1 MAAVAAERV
10 LRVHHWNDTL
20 FSFETTRDDGF
31 RFRNGEFVMVGLE
44 VSDKPLLRA
53 YSIASANH
61 EERLEFF
68 SIKVQDGAL
77 TSRLQHLNPGDE
89 VLVSR
94 KPTGSLVIDDL
105 RPGKRLFL
113 LGTGTGLAPFLSIIK
128 DPETYQRFEQVY
140 LCHGVRYVHEL
151 AYRELITRRLPQD
164 ELMGDMI
171 REQLVYYPAV
181 TRQSFENEGRLT
193 DLIES
198 GKLCS
203 DLGISELDPDQDRAM
218 VCGSPAVLLSVR
230 SLLDRRGFE
239 ISPRIGEP
247 GDYVIERAFV
257 ER

>member
-1 MAAVAAERV
+1 MAAVASERV
-10 LRVHHWNDTL
+10 LSVHHWNDTL

-31 RFRNGEFVMVGLE
+31 RFRNGEFVMVGLQGE
-44 VSDKPLLRA
+44 AKPLLRA

-77 TSRLQHLNPGDE
+77 TSRLQHLAPGDE

-94 KPTGSLVIDDL
+94 KPTGSLVVDDL

-128 DPETYQRFEQVY
+128 DPETYARFERVY
-140 LCHGVRYVHEL
+140 LCHGVRFVDEL
-151 AYRELITRRLPQD
+151 AYRELITDHLPED
-164 ELMGDMI
+164 EFLGEMI
-171 REQLVYYPAV
+171 REQLVYYPSV
-181 TRQSFENEGRLT
+181 TREAFRNEGRLT
-193 DLIES
+193 DLIRS
-198 GKLCS
+198 GKLFS
-203 DLGISELDPDQDRAM
+203 ELGIAGLDPAYDRAM
-218 VCGSPAVLLSVR
+218 VCGSPAVLS
-230 SLLDRRGFE
+230 SLRTVLDASGFE
-239 ISPRIGEP
+239 ISPRTGEP